1 MFITGRQYKVSNLIS
16 IFTVVLAFYAFG
28 VFGFF
33 NLFGARRI
41 VQIVVALYMFFPIA
55 VILYN
60 YQFFLKN
67 ENKYLLG
74 TIIFFFIYYGIMIS
88 IIKGEFLT
96 TYLNSLVM
104 MLFCLLLIS
113 MEMKYIKKIAESIV
127 VITFVLSLMAFIG
140 YIAFFI
146 DSTLIHK
153 VKFDLYHSEI
163 GSEMIYPHHWIEYL
177 TFTSGEGFFVFDIGS
192 VRMKGFSNEP
202 SSTLV
207 HYLAPVGL
215 AFLLSQKYKIMG
227 FIILIINIIAIA
239 SLMAWIVVF
248 LSFLFYCLLK
258 IKSVETIKSILY
270 LGIFMM
276 LFMMLNFDFTYTIFM
291 KFGNLINEVFGIDLI
306 ARKAGSLDT
315 RLLGYIDGV
324 KYFISNPLGGAFYLT
339 GTGLILNVS
348 LVGGIFL
355 FFIMILFLVKMIKF
369 SICKYKGL
377 DQKSEKFGVSF
388 ILSIVFVVMFLSS
401 YGWNHIPG
409 VIMLIVFFRLMK
421 DLMNLKVYNLGAN
434 SAV

>member
-1 MFITGRQYKVSNLIS
+1 MLITNRVYRSSNLIS

-28 VFGFF
+28 TFGFF

-41 VQIVVALYMFFPIA
+41 VQVTVALYMFFPLV

-60 YQFFLKN
+60 YQFFRKI

-74 TIIFFFIYYGIMIS
+74 TIVLFFLYYGSIIS
-88 IIKGEFLT
+88 IMNGEFLT

-163 GSEMIYPHHWIEYL
+163 GSEMIYPQHWIEYL
-177 TFTSGEGFFVFDIGS
+177 TFTSGEGFFVFDVGS
-192 VRMKGFSNEP
+192 VRVKGFSNEP

-239 SLMAWIVVF
+239 SLMAWIVLL
-248 LSFLFYCLLK
+248 LSFLFYCILK
-258 IKSVETIKSILY
+258 IKSIKRIKLTLY
-270 LGIFMM
+270 FGIFMM
-276 LFMMLNFDFTYTIFM
+276 LFMMLNFDFTYMIFM
-291 KFGNLINEVFGIDLI
+291 KFGNIINNIFGIDLI
-306 ARKAGSLDT
+306 VRKAGSLDT

-324 KYFISNPLGGAFYLT
+324 KYLISNPLGGASYST

-355 FFIMILFLVKMIKF
+355 FFILVLFLMKMIKF
-369 SICKYKGL
+369 GIDKYKSL
-377 DQKSEKFGVSF
+377 EQRSEKFGVSF
-388 ILSIVFVVMFLSS
+388 ILSTVFVVMFLLS